1 MLNNNNNFIEVDLR
15 GKLCPYP
22 IAHVVFEV
30 DMMEKGD
37 KKVFLI
43 DDPLA
48 KKSIP
53 EELEDYNSLNIDIFK
68 DKEKKCWVVEIMNG
82 E

>member
-1 MLNNNNNFIEVDLR
+1 MEENDDEMKVDLR

-22 IAHVVFEV
+22 IAHVIYVV
-30 DMMEKGD
+30 DVMEKGE

-53 EELEDYNSLNIDIFK
+53 EELEDYEDIEIEIEKNSA
-68 DKEKKCWVVEIMNG
+68 EKCWEVLIKR
-82 E
+82 